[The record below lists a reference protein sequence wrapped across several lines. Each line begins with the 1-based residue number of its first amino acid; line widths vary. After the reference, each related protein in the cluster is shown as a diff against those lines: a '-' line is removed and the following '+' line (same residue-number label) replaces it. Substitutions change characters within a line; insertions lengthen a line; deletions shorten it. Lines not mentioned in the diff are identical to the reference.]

1 MNDRRVVAVFG
12 PLLIG
17 SALQR
22 KAKKRRRKKVA
33 RIIATAPIKAVRIDG
48 YRHRHI
54 GSVGGVAFKSSKDS
68 FFQMGTRG
76 GGQHGRCRQ
85 RGAVKL

>member
-22 KAKKRRRKKVA
+22 KAKKRRRKKVT
-33 RIIATAPIKAVRIDG
+33 RVIATAPIKALRIDG
-48 YRHRHI
+48 YRHI

-68 FFQMGTRG
+68 FF
-76 GGQHGRCRQ
+76 
-85 RGAVKL
+85 

>member
-22 KAKKRRRKKVA
+22 KARRRRKKVA

-48 YRHRHI
+48 YRHI
-54 GSVGGVAFKSSKDS
+54 GSVGAVRGVQV
-68 FFQMGTRG
+68 FQRQLFLNGDE
-76 GGQHGRCRQ
+76 GRRTAQ
-85 RGAVKL
+85 PPTGGAVKL

>member
-22 KAKKRRRKKVA
+22 KARRRRKKVA

-48 YRHRHI
+48 YRHI
-54 GSVGGVAFKSSKDS
+54 GSVGAWRSSLPKTAFSKWGRGEEDS
-68 FFQMGTRG
+68 TAANG
-76 GGQHGRCRQ
+76 GP
-85 RGAVKL
+85 